1 MVTLNVAFS
10 IKTQETSHFGAR
22 NAAKILH
29 FRIADY
35 EAAEGGLKRNVA
47 EMFND
52 VRRKQDRENTH
63 IEKRFSIANRVRLF
77 GNVSF

>member
-35 EAAEGGLKRNVA
+35 EAAEGGLKQRGR
-47 EMFND
+47 D
-52 VRRKQDRENTH
+52 VQRRSAQAGPGKH
-63 IEKRFSIANRVRLF
+63 SH
-77 GNVSF
+77 